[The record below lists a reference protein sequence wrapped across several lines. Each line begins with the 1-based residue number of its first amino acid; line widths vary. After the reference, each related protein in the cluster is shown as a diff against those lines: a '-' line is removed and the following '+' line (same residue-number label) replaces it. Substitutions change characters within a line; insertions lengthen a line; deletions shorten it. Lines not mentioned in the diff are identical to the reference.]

1 MDYDA
6 VEYAARQAESEE
18 RYRAAYGL
26 WKQLVT
32 DARNNQKFK
41 EPGRLVGWKF
51 CCYWPLDCFRSP

>member
-41 EPGRLVGWKF
+41 EPGRLVGWIENMIR
-51 CCYWPLDCFRSP
+51 CEANMT